1 MDCNQTDSS
10 VHWILQAKILE
21 WVVIPFSR
29 EFSQPSHWTRVSCFA
44 GRFFTIWD
52 KFQIFTSPWLTGRD
66 SLVAQLV
73 KSACNVGDLGW
84 IPGLARSPEKEM
96 ATHSSILAW
105 KIPWMEEPGGLQS
118 MGLLTVIH
126 NWLHA
131 TSLFPVVL
139 DLKDKVK
146 MITGKHCLRSS
157 KRLKI
162 SLKFGESKQ

>member
-1 MDCNQTDSS
+1 MEVAQSCLTPCNLMDCSLPGSS

-73 KSACNVGDLGW
+73 KSLPAMWETWVGSLGW
-84 IPGLARSPEKEM
+84 QDPRRRKWPPTPVFLPGKFHGWRSLVDY
-96 ATHSSILAW
+96 S
-105 KIPWMEEPGGLQS
+105 PWG
-118 MGLLTVIH
+118 
-126 NWLHA
+126 
-131 TSLFPVVL
+131 
-139 DLKDKVK
+139 
-146 MITGKHCLRSS
+146 C
-157 KRLKI
+157 
-162 SLKFGESKQ
+162 